1 MKRTR
6 KIFSAMAMAAA
17 LTVTAIP
24 AVKVEA
30 AVSPIAGYDFEDG
43 TGMKASGISGSTAP
57 KVVKD
62 SERGNVLKLAEGSS
76 SKVIAKAD
84 DQSMGDYDM
93 RIDKGTPSSL
103 KFKNP
108 FKGKS
113 LKGITISFW
122 VKVPNDDAA
131 LNASGLIG
139 FVSGNRTIEHP
150 DKVYKDPTTG
160 KVDPDKQHLPDG
172 TGPFFFGITCACIDL
187 FSAEENPM
195 IYFAGLHHN
204 SYNLNDEDG
213 AFLDCGGKW
222 KYMTVTMNN
231 SDGAVYVDGEKL
243 DLGFYKNKRWNDG
256 EVNGGSPGNVGQP
269 KFLEFISWSDT
280 EAYVGYTGFSPT
292 SEVCLDDI
300 TFYDK
305 ELSGAEVKTLFETAK
320 KGSTV
325 EDVSS
330 SDSGSSDDSD
340 DSDDS
345 KAQAQAKAEAE
356 AKRKAAEEAARKAAE
371 AERKAVAANKEATKN
386 LISSVVIKGMPSDA
400 DKSIAGIFRGDD
412 KYEDLLKVLQNVE
425 LKKNYYMKNV
435 IALDI
440 DFGGKQPEGVAEIS
454 MDIPEGYDEENLV
467 FVRVNDDETVSIL
480 KHEIKDGR
488 VVARTNHFSQYA
500 LVELTDDKDDSQLPK
515 TGAVAAG
522 VVAAIGAVSVLG
534 GTVVLKRRKEEE

>member
-1 MKRTR
+1 
-6 KIFSAMAMAAA
+6 MAMAAA

-93 RIDKGTPSSL
+93 RIEKGTPSSL
-103 KFKNP
+103 KFNNP

-139 FVSGNRTIEHP
+139 FVSGDKTIEHP
-150 DKVYKDPTTG
+150 DKLYVDPATG
-160 KVDPDKQHLPDG
+160 KVDPDKQHLPAG
-172 TGPFFFGITCACIDL
+172 TGPFFFGLTCATVDMMA
-187 FSAEENPM
+187 AEENPM
-195 IYFAGLHHN
+195 VYFAGLHHN
-204 SYNLNDEDG
+204 SYNLNDWDG
-213 AFLDCGGKW
+213 AFIDVGGEW

-231 SDGAVYVDGEKL
+231 SEGFVYLDGEKL
-243 DLGFYKNKRWNDG
+243 ELEFYKNKRWNDG
-256 EVNGGSPGNVGQP
+256 EKNNGSPGNVGQP

-292 SEVCLDDI
+292 SEVYLDDI

-305 ELSGAEVKTLFETAK
+305 ELSSADVKTLYEAAK

-325 EDVSS
+325 ENVSNDSGSSSS
-330 SDSGSSDDSD
+330 SDSSDED
-340 DSDDS
+340 DA
-345 KAQAQAKAEAE
+345 KAKAEAE
-356 AKRKAAEEAARKAAE
+356 ARRKAAEEAARKAAE
-371 AERKAVAANKEATKN
+371 AEKKAVEANKTATKE
-386 LISSVVIKGMPSDA
+386 LISSMVIKGVPSDA
-400 DKSIAGIFRGDD
+400 DKSIAGIFRGEDEYD
-412 KYEDLLKVLQNVE
+412 DLLTTLQNVE
-425 LKKNYYMKNV
+425 LKENFYMKNV
-435 IALDI
+435 LAMDV
-440 DFGGKQPEGVAEIS
+440 DFGDVKLDGVAEITAT
-454 MDIPEGYDEENLV
+454 IPSSYDAENLV
-467 FVRVNDDETVSIL
+467 VARVNDDDTVSIL
-480 KHEIKDGR
+480 KHEVDGDK
-488 VVARTNHFSQYA
+488 AIAKTSSFGQFA
-500 LVELTDDKDDSQLPK
+500 FVELTDDKDSSQLPK
-515 TGAVAAG
+515 TGVVAAG
-522 VVAAIGAVSVLG
+522 VVVAIGAVSVLG